1 MTDLGT
7 NAALRTIIQ
16 TLLEMPDNSVRPAN
30 QNAPMYK
37 GEIYMTVQI
46 ISEVGQGT
54 DDSSWQDVD
63 GDDLHAIE
71 TMSGVRI
78 TSANIQHYNGDAIGQ
93 LRLLAD
99 RLQSYMGT
107 QYLEDAG
114 FGYIVVASI
123 TDLTGLLPDAEY
135 QTRATMRFDFYTEHN
150 DQVVTPLI
158 VQLPPIKAILNVGLT
173 TESEVTNP

>member
-1 MTDLGT
+1 MTDLDT
-7 NAALRTIIQ
+7 NAKLRTIIQ

-30 QNAPMYK
+30 QNAPIYK
-37 GEIYMTVQI
+37 GEVYMTVQI

-54 DDSSWQDVD
+54 DDPGWQDN
-63 GDDLHAIE
+63 GEDLYAIQ

-123 TDLTGLLPDAEY
+123 TDLTGLLPDAEW

-158 VQLPPIKAILNVGLT
+158 VQLPPVTTYLNVGLN
-173 TESEVTNP
+173 TESEVTTP